1 MNAGYAVTFPTR
13 SPGPRPADDGRA
25 APWPHGRVG
34 LLASVAILAEVEQAL
49 ALGADVIDL
58 KDPARGALGAWP
70 AALLPEAVDRAEG
83 RRPISATV
91 GDLPMAPELLV
102 AAARRTAASG
112 VDVVKVGF
120 FAGGDHAACAR
131 ALAQVAADGARLVA
145 VLMADQ
151 RPDLGIVTALA
162 EAGFFGAMLDTAD
175 KRGGG
180 LRRHLDD
187 KHLAR
192 FVADARGA
200 GLLTGLAGS
209 LGLADVGPLAELGP
223 DYLGFRGA
231 LCGGG
236 ERTAGLDGV
245 AFAEVRAAL
254 DAAAR

>member
-1 MNAGYAVTFPTR
+1 MNARRDVSFPTPP
-13 SPGPRPADDGRA
+13 SPGL
-25 APWPHGRVG
+25 WPGSGRVG
-34 LLASVAILAEVEQAL
+34 LLASVATLAEVEQAL
-49 ALGADVIDL
+49 ALGADVVDL

-70 AALLPEAVDRAEG
+70 RALLPEAVALAG
-83 RRPISATV
+83 GSRRPVSATV
-91 GDLPMAPELLV
+91 GDLPMVPELLAV
-102 AAARRTAASG
+102 AARGTAASG
-112 VDVVKVGF
+112 IDVVKVGF

-131 ALAQVAADGARLVA
+131 ALAPVAARGVRLVA

-175 KRGGG
+175 KRAGG

-187 KHLAR
+187 GRLAR

-209 LGLADVGPLAELGP
+209 LRLADVGPLAGLGP

-236 ERTAGLDGV
+236 ERTAGLDAA

-254 DAAAR
+254 AAAAR

>member
-1 MNAGYAVTFPTR
+1 
-13 SPGPRPADDGRA
+13 
-25 APWPHGRVG
+25 VG
-34 LLASVAILAEVEQAL
+34 LLASVATLAELDQAL
-49 ALGADVIDL
+49 ALGADIVDL

-70 AALLPEAVDRAEG
+70 GALLPEAVGRTGG
-83 RRPISATV
+83 RRPVSATV
-91 GDLPMAPELLV
+91 GDLPMVPELLA

-131 ALAQVAADGARLVA
+131 ALAPVAGGGTRLVA

-151 RPDLGIVTALA
+151 RPDLGVVAALA

-187 KHLAR
+187 PRLAR
-192 FVADARGA
+192 FVADARGS

-209 LGLADVGPLAELGP
+209 LGLADIGPLVQLGP

-236 ERTAGLDGV
+236 GRTAGLDAA
-245 AFAEVRAAL
+245 AFAEIRAAV
-254 DAAAR
+254 R